1 MDPSPELGEQEQRSF
16 LPPVRFYRPGKG
28 AVPCDAEV
36 IRPHPPL
43 YAGDFD
49 NRKLKGAYYWE
60 GLDPKNA
67 KDEKL
72 RLALQYGEER
82 KPRCDLCERENR
94 ACMSQLGKKYKTTG
108 CAFCLHRHFQCS
120 QANSVQ
126 KSGTSI
132 RKNKDPPFRPSGHA
146 HKRAFGDMSNREG
159 TEPPAK
165 RTRASLY
172 GKTFEFLH
180 LTTHDDDDDD
190 EYHTPV
196 GSRRGSIYTLE
207 FSNQGS
213 ENSYRDPLDLRQIE
227 GNQPS
232 GEEPQVFA
240 GDSARLASSKR
251 SDSNVQQTTS
261 VRERSI
267 SRDRPQYLFDQEGLQ
282 NNHWQEIQSRLVA
295 LEETMLTTNQH
306 ADQELWLT
314 TTKALDLRV
323 LKLERERAG
332 LGVSS
337 HEEGINR
344 LESMLEKE
352 RRERRS
358 LASKLEAKNDSLTHD
373 VAVLQSENEGL
384 RERLNKLTGKVRS
397 VAEGRAYRSREEKEQ
412 SC

>member
-1 MDPSPELGEQEQRSF
+1 MDPSPELGDQDPRSL
-16 LPPVRFYRPGKG
+16 LPSVRLYRPGKG
-28 AVPCDAEV
+28 AVPRNAVVD
-36 IRPHPPL
+36 RPHPPL
-43 YAGDFD
+43 YAGDFN
-49 NRKLKGAYYWE
+49 NRKLKGFYYWE
-60 GLDPKNA
+60 GLDPRNA

-94 ACMSQLGKKYKTTG
+94 ACMSQLGEKYKTTG

-126 KSGTSI
+126 KSGTNL

-146 HKRAFGDMSNREG
+146 HKRAFDKVGSREG

-165 RTRASLY
+165 RTRASLT
-172 GKTFEFLH
+172 GKSFEFLQ

-207 FSNQGS
+207 FSSQGS
-213 ENSYRDPLDLRQIE
+213 ENSYRDPSDLRQAE
-227 GNQPS
+227 SNQTL

-240 GDSARLASSKR
+240 GDSARLASSRK
-251 SDSNVQQTTS
+251 SYFNVQQTTS
-261 VRERSI
+261 VRERSVP
-267 SRDRPQYLFDQEGLQ
+267 RYRTRCLFGQEELQ
-282 NNHWQEIQSRLVA
+282 NDHWQNIQSRLVA
-295 LEETMLTTNQH
+295 LEETMSTSKQH
-306 ADQELWLT
+306 AKQEPWLA

-337 HEEGINR
+337 HEEGVNR

-358 LASKLEAKNDSLTHD
+358 LASKLEAKNNSLTHD
-373 VAVLQSENEGL
+373 VAVLQGENEGL

-397 VAEGRAYRSREEKEQ
+397 VAEGRTYRSREEKEQ

>member
-1 MDPSPELGEQEQRSF
+1 MTMDPSPELGEHP
-16 LPPVRFYRPGKG
+16 LPPVRLYRPGKG
-28 AVPCDAEV
+28 AVPRDAAV
-36 IRPHPPL
+36 DRLHPPL
-43 YAGDFD
+43 YAGDFN
-49 NRKLKGAYYWE
+49 NRKLKGFYYWE

-72 RLALQYGEER
+72 RLALHYGEER

-94 ACMSQLGKKYKTTG
+94 ACMSQLGEKYKTTG

-126 KSGTSI
+126 KSGTSL

-165 RTRASLY
+165 RTRASLN
-172 GKTFEFLH
+172 GKTFEFLQ
-180 LTTHDDDDDD
+180 LTTHDDDDDDDD
-190 EYHTPV
+190 EYHTPL

-207 FSNQGS
+207 FSDQGS
-213 ENSYRDPLDLRQIE
+213 ENSYRDPSDLRQAG
-227 GNQPS
+227 GNQTS

-240 GDSARLASSKR
+240 GESARLASSRKG
-251 SDSNVQQTTS
+251 DSKVQQTTS
-261 VRERSI
+261 VGEGSVP
-267 SRDRPQYLFDQEGLQ
+267 RDRPRYLFGQEELQ
-282 NNHWQEIQSRLVA
+282 NDHWQDIQSRLVA
-295 LEETMLTTNQH
+295 LEETMSSSRQH
-306 ADQELWLT
+306 AEQEPWLAA
-314 TTKALDLRV
+314 TKALDSRV

-337 HEEGINR
+337 HEGITR

-352 RRERRS
+352 RRERRF
-358 LASKLEAKNDSLTHD
+358 LTSKLEGKNNSLTHD
-373 VAVLQSENEGL
+373 VAVLQGENEGL
-384 RERLNKLTGKVRS
+384 RERLNRLTGKVRS
-397 VAEGRAYRSREEKEQ
+397 IAEGRSYRSREEKEQ

>member
-1 MDPSPELGEQEQRSF
+1 MNPSPELGDQDPRSL
-16 LPPVRFYRPGKG
+16 LPPVRLYRPGRG
-28 AVPCDAEV
+28 AVPHNAAVD
-36 IRPHPPL
+36 RPHPPL
-43 YAGDFD
+43 YAGDFN
-49 NRKLKGAYYWE
+49 NRKLKGFYYWE

-94 ACMSQLGKKYKTTG
+94 ACMSQLGEKYKTTG

-126 KSGTSI
+126 KSGTNL

-165 RTRASLY
+165 RTRASLN
-172 GKTFEFLH
+172 GKTFEFLQ

-213 ENSYRDPLDLRQIE
+213 ENSYRDPSDLRQVE
-227 GNQPS
+227 GNQMS

-240 GDSARLASSKR
+240 GDSARLASSRK
-251 SDSNVQQTTS
+251 SDSKVQQTTS
-261 VRERSI
+261 VRERSVPK
-267 SRDRPQYLFDQEGLQ
+267 DRPRYLFGQEELQ
-282 NNHWQEIQSRLVA
+282 NNHWQDIQSRLVA
-295 LEETMLTTNQH
+295 LEETMSSSKQH
-306 ADQELWLT
+306 AEQEPWLAT
-314 TTKALDLRV
+314 MKALDSRV

-337 HEEGINR
+337 HEEGIKR

-358 LASKLEAKNDSLTHD
+358 LVSKLEAKNNSLTQD
-373 VAVLQSENEGL
+373 VAVLQGENEGL
-384 RERLNKLTGKVRS
+384 RERLNKLTEKVRS
-397 VAEGRAYRSREEKEQ
+397 VAEGRTYRSREEKEQ